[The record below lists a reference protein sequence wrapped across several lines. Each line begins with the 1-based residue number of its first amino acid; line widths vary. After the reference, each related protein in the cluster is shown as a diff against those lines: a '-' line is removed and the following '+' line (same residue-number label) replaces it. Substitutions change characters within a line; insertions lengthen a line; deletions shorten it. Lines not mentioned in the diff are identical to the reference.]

1 MLVKELRQG
10 LRARTFVAV
19 FLGLQLFLALVMLFA
34 TTASGVNGA
43 GGVVSRIIF
52 LFFMLAVLV
61 VQPLRGINA
70 LYGEI
75 KSSTIDLM
83 VLTRLSARRIVF
95 GKWAA
100 IVGQTLLLFVSIAPY
115 LILRYFFG
123 GMNLFAEMLALSSV
137 LILSICLTGLSVG
150 VSANRAI
157 LIRGLLP
164 LAVAVFF
171 LFSTFGL
178 CTNSSF
184 EYLLREFTMQDEE
197 FVAVFFSLLIGS
209 LYIAWTAFGLGVSAI
224 APAAENH
231 SSLNRVITLIVMA
244 LIGLILYLVDADWE
258 AVPFAIG
265 AAALPG
271 IILAFGEKNFLMP
284 RITEPFLRRGFI
296 GRMLGLLFY
305 PCWSAGVFYATLLI
319 GIIYGL
325 GALGYYHENT
335 LGNYYDPDVSVVLTS
350 LIGCLIFPA
359 AVLVFFQK
367 KITNHLGMYIGIL
380 AGSFALM
387 AAMFAIAEST
397 SSQVSL
403 WTFCWL
409 PPVNLCMQG
418 GRFDES
424 TTIIVSVIFNAI
436 YLVILIIHAL
446 SQLKVIREAEQEA
459 IKMFHP
465 SAKES

>member
-43 GGVVSRIIF
+43 GNVVSRIIF

-70 LYGEI
+70 LFGEI

-100 IVGQTLLLFVSIAPY
+100 IVGQTLLLFVSIVPY

-137 LILSICLTGLSVG
+137 LILSVCLTGLSVG

-171 LFSTFGL
+171 LFSTFGICL
-178 CTNSSF
+178 DNGF
-184 EYLLREFTMQDEE
+184 EYLLREFTMQDDE
-197 FVAVFFSLLIGS
+197 FVAVFFSLLIGAI
-209 LYIAWTAFGLGVSAI
+209 YIAWTAFGLGVSAI
-224 APAAENH
+224 APTAENH
-231 SSLNRVITLIVMA
+231 STLNRVITLIVMA
-244 LIGLILYLVDADWE
+244 LIGLILYLVHADWE

-284 RITEPFLRRGFI
+284 RIAEPFVRRGFI
-296 GRMLGLLFY
+296 GRMVGLILY

-319 GIIYGL
+319 GIVYGL
-325 GALGYYHENT
+325 GLLAFNRVSSSGFYV
-335 LGNYYDPDVSVVLTS
+335 PDWSLILSS

-367 KITNHLGMYIGIL
+367 RISNYLGIYIGIL
-380 AGSFALM
+380 AGSFAM
-387 AAMFAIAEST
+387 MDAMFAIAERT
-397 SSQVSL
+397 NSQVSL

-418 GRFDES
+418 SRFDEAIVL
-424 TTIIVSVIFNAI
+424 TVSVIFNAI
-436 YLVILIIHAL
+436 YLGILLIYAI
-446 SQLKVIREAEQEA
+446 SQLSIIRTAEQEA
-459 IKMFHP
+459 IKLFHS